1 MSEPSTVGVLVTHAR
16 LGEAMIEAAEE
27 ISGERGALVAVSN
40 RGATPETLRERVAA
54 AVGDGPAVVFVDL
67 AAGSC
72 GFAGRAAART
82 CGRAT
87 VVTGVSLPMLID
99 FLFHRDLGLAELTA
113 RLVEKGR
120 ANITAVEPRP
130 AAGDPP
136 AADDRPTDDAARS
149 VPD

>member
-1 MSEPSTVGVLVTHAR
+1 MTGGGIRGVVVTHAR

-27 ISGERGALVAVSN
+27 ISGVSGVLVAVSN
-40 RGATPETLRERVAA
+40 RGTTPERLRDRVAE

-72 GFAGRAAART
+72 GFASRAAART

-113 RLVEKGR
+113 RLVDKGR
-120 ANITAVEPRP
+120 QNITAVEPTPR
-130 AAGDPP
+130 
-136 AADDRPTDDAARS
+136 DDAARS